1 MVTEQLHN
9 LQQRVNKMFLLR
21 NRPGKIASTP
31 LRGVH
36 ILSQVGNENNW
47 TFSLTHRH
55 THMWT
60 VNTND
65 PFSGTEKLWNLWEIM
80 EFREIM
86 VKLWTPFLYLFSAH
100 LRKVCKPVAWVGGS
114 GSSWRAWPLVE
125 GTWATSALPGSPLTS
140 LSLRLFPS
148 LGEAGKLS
156 DGLQSQGHR
165 EQVDGLTAQLG
176 VYTAWF
182 KLSWW
187 DSTAR
192 THIFLLL
199 LSCHQTFSSPI
210 APLRCVEFPATSFE
224 ISGWAPHVP
233 CSLPTTC
240 LCHHLLRPATAQAA
254 N

>member
-21 NRPGKIASTP
+21 NRPGKRASTP

-140 LSLRLFPS
+140 LSRRLFSYWILPRRGREIKWRVTKPGPQRAS
-148 LGEAGKLS
+148 GRPHSPAGRLH
-156 DGLQSQGHR
+156 GM
-165 EQVDGLTAQLG
+165 
-176 VYTAWF
+176 
-182 KLSWW
+182 
-187 DSTAR
+187 
-192 THIFLLL
+192 I
-199 LSCHQTFSSPI
+199 
-210 APLRCVEFPATSFE
+210 
-224 ISGWAPHVP
+224 
-233 CSLPTTC
+233 
-240 LCHHLLRPATAQAA
+240 
-254 N
+254 